1 VLQVQVEALEI
12 LVVDDQEENL
22 EEMEEL
28 LEELGSVVRRARTGP
43 EALAIMAAGNIGLA
57 LMDVQMPG
65 MDGFEVARRMRS
77 DPETRF
83 TPIIF
88 ISGMRQTNDVL
99 NEGYSAGAVDFMTK
113 PVHPTILL
121 HKARA
126 LLKRDHYRRS
136 LLQASHQLELERSFS
151 ASILNNT
158 AEGILVVGSEGQ
170 IRFANPATTP
180 MLGCSGHE
188 LENTQ
193 LLDWIETPREDNWQT
208 SIWFEHWQQC
218 RSVDAGS
225 RFGDVRGQA
234 SRQGA
239 VSFP

>member
-1 VLQVQVEALEI
+1 MQKCC
-12 LVVDDQEENL
+12 
-22 EEMEEL
+22 
-28 LEELGSVVRRARTGP
+28 GP
-43 EALAIMAAGNIGLA
+43 QQPRYSESIGFAEIGL
-57 LMDVQMPG
+57 LVQ
-65 MDGFEVARRMRS
+65 RRVTHLKATGSIPRAS
-77 DPETRF
+77 PEIPAAF
-83 TPIIF
+83 AGLETP
-88 ISGMRQTNDVL
+88 
-99 NEGYSAGAVDFMTK
+99 
-113 PVHPTILL
+113 
-121 HKARA
+121 
-126 LLKRDHYRRS
+126 LKRDHYRRS

-170 IRFANPATTP
+170 IRFANPAITH

-188 LENTQ
+188 LENTPM
-193 LLDWIETPREDNWQT
+193 LDWIETPREDNWQT

-239 VSFP
+239 VSYP